1 MALGNLA
8 DIADLL
14 AAAGVIASL
23 NLRRIPG
30 QADTDGGSRG
40 HCAGKNGPWRAL
52 DFVEIHVGHFR
63 SPGQV
68 TRSGRSAQRSGK
80 IQTEK
85 FFLGTRPA
93 LPEFV
98 CQWQQGLL
106 DEYFSYGIAR
116 TATYWI
122 KNYLW
127 AATEWKNAQQS
138 MPPEF
143 AQFINTELEQ
153 HPEKYVA

>member
-14 AAAGVIASL
+14 AAAGVIA
-23 NLRRIPG
+23 
-30 QADTDGGSRG
+30 
-40 HCAGKNGPWRAL
+40 AL
-52 DFVEIHVGHFR
+52 ISVGYFR

-98 CQWQQGLL
+98 LSVAAGA
-106 DEYFSYGIAR
+106 AR
-116 TATYWI
+116 
-122 KNYLW
+122 
-127 AATEWKNAQQS
+127 
-138 MPPEF
+138 
-143 AQFINTELEQ
+143 
-153 HPEKYVA
+153 